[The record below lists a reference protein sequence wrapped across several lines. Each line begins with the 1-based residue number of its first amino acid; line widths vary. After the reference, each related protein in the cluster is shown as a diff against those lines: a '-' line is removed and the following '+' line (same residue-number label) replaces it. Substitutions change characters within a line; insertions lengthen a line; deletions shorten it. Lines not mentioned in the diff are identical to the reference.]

1 MKINPIF
8 TLTFVQTKLQ
18 DIIKS
23 EITIKTANSVIN
35 IHPSHPTKT
44 HIIKPKFLTHTLPL
58 QLTIITLNNL
68 L

>member
-44 HIIKPKFLTHTLPL
+44 HIIKPNLTHTLPL